1 MYNSNS
7 LIFLEKTSARGTNA
21 SKPNEGKTQKKRG
34 STIRLYTRCLET
46 LIKYKSLYPL
56 GEISKRAVWITFVTF
71 HIRLERNVLTNAL
84 PDFSPSPCGRFNMPW
99 EKSIQCALAS
109 RCYSRNLIRMHFS
122 HAARVYVRPTHAC
135 TWLGKFQRVNL
146 FHERVLR
153 VFLDRRNPF
162 TYPRITLKLSLS
174 YVKIRYFFFNK
185 KSLSADHIITFSQ
198 QSSRLAKEIQH
209 YPALI
214 YNYRQTGI

>member
-1 MYNSNS
+1 M
-7 LIFLEKTSARGTNA
+7 KVRRR
-21 SKPNEGKTQKKRG
+21 KKRG

-84 PDFSPSPCGRFNMPW
+84 PDFSPNPCGRFNMPW

-122 HAARVYVRPTHAC
+122 HAARVYVRPMHAC
-135 TWLGKFQRVNL
+135 TWLGKFQGVNL
-146 FHERVLR
+146 FHESVA
-153 VFLDRRNPF
+153 
-162 TYPRITLKLSLS
+162 SLS
-174 YVKIRYFFFNK
+174 WQEE
-185 KSLSADHIITFSQ
+185 SLYISPNYTPSCLFYICQGISFLTRSHYQLII
-198 QSSRLAKEIQH
+198 
-209 YPALI
+209 
-214 YNYRQTGI
+214 